1 MHGCYGS
8 TCTSSCCLS
17 SLFFSAAARWGR
29 FFPPLQDDG
38 NLSTLLKEVKR
49 LNISGVVRVTEY
61 VCMRTR
67 PHLHYLTTGQ
77 TTRTMIA
84 GCVLQECCIVLT
96 GKPLLCLW
104 VWSPEICHKITACF
118 KMSGSFN
125 WAYCVWGNLW
135 CSGKGKESSKV
146 FKKTTTT
153 TLCMTI
159 IQNIL
164 IWSQSSTHRHSSL
177 C

>member
-77 TTRTMIA
+77 TTRTIIVVA
-84 GCVLQECCIVLT
+84 VCCRSVALYSQENRCCVCECGHLKSATKLQLALKCPDLSIGPIVSET
-96 GKPLLCLW
+96 
-104 VWSPEICHKITACF
+104 IC
-118 KMSGSFN
+118 G
-125 WAYCVWGNLW
+125 VLV
-135 CSGKGKESSKV
+135 KERKAPKYLKQQQQQH
-146 FKKTTTT
+146 FAW
-153 TLCMTI
+153 L
-159 IQNIL
+159 
-164 IWSQSSTHRHSSL
+164 
-177 C
+177 